1 MENRTPDTPR
11 ARMAGHTLR
20 LGLPALLMLMLS
32 ACERPGVPPSP
43 VDPARPKMQ
52 VGKNM
57 GEVQRAIFHY
67 IRPVRKA
74 SSSMEPDT
82 VVRPEGR
89 LQV

>member
-1 MENRTPDTPR
+1 MENSAPEPPL
-11 ARMAGHTLR
+11 AIMATRTLR
-20 LGLPALLMLMLS
+20 LVLPALLVLMLS

-43 VDPARPKMQ
+43 VDPVKPKMQ
-52 VGKNM
+52 VGRNM

-74 SSSMEPDT
+74 SSSLQPDT
-82 VVRPEGR
+82 VEGPDGR